1 MSRNPS
7 LKPAALFHQ
16 LSRQLK
22 KPKPGWAAQSLLLP
36 EPRPGNIPFSVAE
49 SHCRK
54 AGVLILLYPKNSR
67 AHLLFTRRT
76 ADVLHHRG
84 EISFPGG
91 AREDKEDL
99 IQAAVRETQEELTI
113 SPHDYRILGSL
124 TPLYIPPSRF
134 CIYPVAAG
142 ASIRPDFK
150 PEPREV
156 EEVIEIP
163 LAHLLEDKNRRLEKW
178 TIRGETRRIPF
189 YKFGENKIWGATAM
203 VLAEFIAIV
212 KNINHE
218 SAILFHDSE
227 K

>member
-1 MSRNPS
+1 M
-7 LKPAALFHQ
+7 
-16 LSRQLK
+16 
-22 KPKPGWAAQSLLLP
+22 
-36 EPRPGNIPFSVAE
+36 
-49 SHCRK
+49 
-54 AGVLILLYPKNSR
+54 
-67 AHLLFTRRT
+67 HLLFTRRT

-91 AREDKEDL
+91 AREDNEDL

-113 SPHDYRILGSL
+113 SPRDYRILGSL

-134 CIYPVAAG
+134 CIYPAAAG
-142 ASIRPDFK
+142 ASIRPDFT

-156 EEVIEIP
+156 KEVIEIP
-163 LAHLLEDKNRRLEKW
+163 LAHLLDDKNRRLEKW
-178 TIRGETRRIPF
+178 TIRGEQRRIPF
-189 YKFGENKIWGATAM
+189 YEFGENKIWGATAM

-212 KNINHE
+212 KKINGE